1 MNGAAHIAGLR
12 VPAHLH
18 PYVETLGVDR
28 AVEFLLEFGGGTYY
42 LAADPKGNSEVARW
56 LGTDDGARLVAR
68 LRSAAAH
75 PYLRIPVAKP
85 WIATVMRSRG
95 ATIQAIAR
103 KLHATDTSVRGWLHK
118 EDDRQMR
125 LF

>member
-1 MNGAAHIAGLR
+1 MNGPAHIADLK

-18 PYVETLGVDR
+18 AYVETLGVDR
-28 AVEFLLEFGGGTYY
+28 AVDFLLEFGGGTYY
-42 LAADPKGNSEVARW
+42 LAADPKGNSEVAKW
-56 LGTDDGARLVAR
+56 LGVDDAARLIAR
-68 LRSAAAH
+68 LRSTTEH
-75 PYLRIPVAKP
+75 SYLRIPVAKP
-85 WIATVMRSRG
+85 WLASVMRSRG

-118 EDDRQMR
+118 ADERQMR